1 MFLHLQQHLAGQKF
15 HEEKV
20 KNEVAIWLH
29 VQVAE
34 SFDIGIQKK

>member
-1 MFLHLQQHLAGQKF
+1 
-15 HEEKV
+15 V

-34 SFDIGIQKK
+34 SFDTGIQEMVCRLNKFLDKGGDYVEK